1 MFYVVYLNYLKDEK
15 QKGLHMIECAALF
28 TIVSRIITTKIN
40 HYSLITTHYSLQSY
54 YSLFNPVYTDAGKI
68 AEKGYP

>member
-1 MFYVVYLNYLKDEK
+1 MMK
-15 QKGLHMIECAALF
+15 CAALF

-40 HYSLITTHYSLQSY
+40 HYKKLITTHYSLITTHYSLITTPYSLQSY

-68 AEKGYP
+68 AEKGNP

>member
-1 MFYVVYLNYLKDEK
+1 MFLFYVVYLNYLKDEK

-40 HYSLITTHYSLQSY
+40 HYKKLITIQ
-54 YSLFNPVYTDAGKI
+54 
-68 AEKGYP
+68 

>member
-1 MFYVVYLNYLKDEK
+1 MFLFYVVYLNYLKDEK

-40 HYSLITTHYSLQSY
+40 HYSLLTTHYSPITAFSTQ
-54 YSLFNPVYTDAGKI
+54 YTPMPAR
-68 AEKGYP
+68 